1 MTKKYRKL
9 TKKQKKNKTNQKKY
23 KDRPGFKFDR

>member
-9 TKKQKKNKTNQKKY
+9 TNKQKNKTKQKKY
-23 KDRPGFKFDR
+23 KDRPGFKFDL